1 MNTITHEELYTFTQN
16 EKLAALHLVNECL
29 SGMCG
34 DRPMDLEN
42 DPFTWCHVEVLTD
55 MGWSKHEAAGTYG
68 ALAEKGALY
77 IEKEVHNNDGAWED
91 TISYKLYEWAE
102 SHWDEFVANGK
113 PSK

>member
-1 MNTITHEELYTFTQN
+1 MFNFTKN

-29 SGMCG
+29 GGMCG
-34 DRPMDLEN
+34 DRPMDLE
-42 DPFTWCHVEVLTD
+42 DDTFTWTHVQVLTSS
-55 MGWSKHEAAGTYG
+55 GWSKHEAAGTYG

-77 IEKEVHNNDGAWED
+77 IETRYANDDGAWED
-91 TISYKLYEWAE
+91 TIHNELYRWAE